1 MHEAVRVH
9 RALPCASVFAYC
21 TRIGKTHFVRHEAS
35 LKRWV
40 GAEAKP
46 EEARKSWLERMLPE
60 TSEQKRLARLEAKQA
75 SQLDKLMIA
84 CNKGK
89 LHEVERLLQPEIGGM
104 HEHAP
109 TRCTRACHLLDATHE
124 HAHAFQVMKACV
136 TLQAEQC
143 KEQGDSALVEMAGQK
158 RPMTHAV
165 SKRGRASSRP

>member
-1 MHEAVRVH
+1 MCTKLCVYIVCCHAQVCLRIVH
-9 RALPCASVFAYC
+9 VLERH
-21 TRIGKTHFVRHEAS
+21 IVRHEAS

-109 TRCTRACHLLDATHE
+109 TRTRTRAAKMHTGL
-124 HAHAFQVMKACV
+124 
-136 TLQAEQC
+136 
-143 KEQGDSALVEMAGQK
+143 
-158 RPMTHAV
+158 
-165 SKRGRASSRP
+165 GRAFKMHTGLPPA

>member
-75 SQLDKLMIA
+75 SQLDKPFFRS
-84 CNKGK
+84 KGI
-89 LHEVERLLQPEIGGM
+89 LIRSRLISYEIRY
-104 HEHAP
+104 
-109 TRCTRACHLLDATHE
+109 T
-124 HAHAFQVMKACV
+124 
-136 TLQAEQC
+136 
-143 KEQGDSALVEMAGQK
+143 
-158 RPMTHAV
+158 
-165 SKRGRASSRP
+165 

>member
-1 MHEAVRVH
+1 MCTKLCVYIVRCHAQVCLRIVH
-9 RALPCASVFAYC
+9 VFE
-21 TRIGKTHFVRHEAS
+21 RHIVRHEAS

-89 LHEVERLLQPEIGGM
+89 LHEVERLLQPDIGGM

-109 TRCTRACHLLDATHE
+109 TRTRTRGAKMHTGL
-124 HAHAFQVMKACV
+124 
-136 TLQAEQC
+136 
-143 KEQGDSALVEMAGQK
+143 
-158 RPMTHAV
+158 
-165 SKRGRASSRP
+165 GRAFKMHTGLPPA

>member
-1 MHEAVRVH
+1 MCTKLCVYIVRCH
-9 RALPCASVFAYC
+9 AHASVFAYC

-109 TRCTRACHLLDATHE
+109 TRTRTRGAKMHTGL
-124 HAHAFQVMKACV
+124 
-136 TLQAEQC
+136 
-143 KEQGDSALVEMAGQK
+143 
-158 RPMTHAV
+158 
-165 SKRGRASSRP
+165 GRAFKMHTGLPPA

>member
-1 MHEAVRVH
+1 MCTKLCVYIVRCH
-9 RALPCASVFAYC
+9 AHASVFAYC
-21 TRIGKTHFVRHEAS
+21 TRIRKTHFRHEAS

-109 TRCTRACHLLDATHE
+109 TRTRTRGAKMHTGL
-124 HAHAFQVMKACV
+124 
-136 TLQAEQC
+136 
-143 KEQGDSALVEMAGQK
+143 
-158 RPMTHAV
+158 
-165 SKRGRASSRP
+165 GRAFKMHTGLPPA